1 MRHAPVLVERADR
14 EARDLVAP
22 EPVVEQDGEECP
34 VAPRLEAPPS
44 GALSSRRAWASESA
58 GVRPSFAF
66 SILGRFTP
74 ETGFSWTA
82 LALQR

>member
-1 MRHAPVLVERADR
+1 MPGRA
-14 EARDLVAP
+14 
-22 EPVVEQDGEECP
+22 EPGGC
-34 VAPRLEAPPS
+34 PPS
-44 GALSSRRAWASESA
+44 GAPSSRRAWASESA

-82 LALQR
+82 LALHR